1 MKKIQICPSILSAD
15 FSVLAQEMER
25 MKQAGADQ
33 LHIDVMDGHF
43 VPNITIG
50 APVLSCLN
58 RACDLFMDVHLMIS
72 HPLAYVDDFA
82 KAGADRITFHLESE
96 DSPEE
101 CIQKIHQQNL
111 LAGISIRPNTP
122 VEALFPYLSAVDMV
136 LIMTVEPGFGGQR
149 FMEGMLPKLE
159 KLRELYPD
167 LPLQVDGGISPET
180 APLAVQAG
188 ASLLVAGSFLFG
200 ADDPAAAISQLRES
214 VG

>member
-101 CIQKIHQQNL
+101 CIQKIH
-111 LAGISIRPNTP
+111 
-122 VEALFPYLSAVDMV
+122 
-136 LIMTVEPGFGGQR
+136 
-149 FMEGMLPKLE
+149 
-159 KLRELYPD
+159 LRECFYK
-167 LPLQVDGGISPET
+167 VIK
-180 APLAVQAG
+180 
-188 ASLLVAGSFLFG
+188 
-200 ADDPAAAISQLRES
+200 
-214 VG
+214 